1 MFIYCLKSGFNNLG
15 TKKLFTAASI
25 GTIACCCLIFSI
37 FFSLMKNITQMI
49 HTIETTIGIQVFFE
63 PYLSEDDIVELANTS
78 LKTNDVKSMKFIS
91 SNEAWDYFKKE
102 YFEGKEELANAFEDD
117 NPLAKSASYEI
128 ILNDINKQREYI
140 NNIKSIEGIRQINYS
155 RGMIDILLSFNK
167 YIAYFSITL
176 IGILVVI
183 AIILISSTITVA
195 SQFRKNENEIMK
207 LIGATNYM
215 IRAPFVFE
223 GAIIGFIGAI
233 IPLVLVGVLYNYLI
247 QIFMTRNTV
256 FSKIFTPVPFS
267 NIFFSLS
274 GLCITTSI
282 LLCMLVSSITIS
294 KHLKV

>member
-15 TKKLFTAASI
+15 TKKLFTIASI

-37 FFSLMKNITQMI
+37 FFSVMKNVSFMI

-63 PYLSEDDIVELANTS
+63 PYLTEDQIVELAERELRTQE
-78 LKTNDVKSMKFIS
+78 VKSMNFIS
-91 SNEAWDYFKKE
+91 SNEAWNYFKLE
-102 YFEGKEELANAFEDD
+102 YFEGKEDLANAFEDD

-128 ILNDINKQREYI
+128 ILNDINSQQAYISKIREI
-140 NNIKSIEGIRQINYS
+140 QGIRQINYS
-155 RGMIDILLSFNK
+155 RGLIDILLSFNK
-167 YIAYFSITL
+167 YIAFFSISL
-176 IGILVVI
+176 IAILVII

-223 GAIIGFIGAI
+223 GAIIGFIGSVF
-233 IPLVLVGVLYNYLI
+233 PLIVVGILYNYLI
-247 QIFMTRNTV
+247 QVFMSRNTV
-256 FSKIFTPVPFS
+256 FSKIFTPIPFS
-267 NIFFSLS
+267 HIALNLSLTCIFSS
-274 GLCITTSI
+274 V
-282 LLCMLVSSITIS
+282 LLCMIVSFITIT

>member
-140 NNIKSIEGIRQINYS
+140 K
-155 RGMIDILLSFNK
+155 
-167 YIAYFSITL
+167 
-176 IGILVVI
+176 
-183 AIILISSTITVA
+183 
-195 SQFRKNENEIMK
+195 
-207 LIGATNYM
+207 
-215 IRAPFVFE
+215 
-223 GAIIGFIGAI
+223 
-233 IPLVLVGVLYNYLI
+233 
-247 QIFMTRNTV
+247 
-256 FSKIFTPVPFS
+256 
-267 NIFFSLS
+267 
-274 GLCITTSI
+274 
-282 LLCMLVSSITIS
+282 
-294 KHLKV
+294 